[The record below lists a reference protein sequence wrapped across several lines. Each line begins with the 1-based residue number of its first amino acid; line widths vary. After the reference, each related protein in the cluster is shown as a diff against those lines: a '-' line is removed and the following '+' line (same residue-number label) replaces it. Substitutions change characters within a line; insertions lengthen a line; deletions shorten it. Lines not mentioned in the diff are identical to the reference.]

1 MDGATS
7 VPNSRLVE
15 EQENRKRKFLEEDY
29 AIKLQGLSSPCPA
42 SFDGEADSNLISM
55 PSSTKYLKKGHSSF
69 FGQTPRGTAGI
80 LEAEANG
87 PTYSQICLP
96 IHENLLNAG
105 VELSSNRGNVVDDIL
120 HELLQSG
127 GAAQKYMQGSR
138 SMKIDNWILLDN
150 VVQGRGARTNAS
162 KNLSKRSK
170 RHMSLKQHRKYG
182 SFDFPIEFLKFE
194 MFMPMHNMWKDYIM
208 QLIKNIGKNQLA
220 QSLLS
225 ADFHGAILLVA
236 DSKIISL
243 VGVSGIMVRETA
255 ETFGLVTPD
264 NKFRVVPKRPSVFIF
279 RANCWKITLY
289 GDQLISRSFA
299 T

>member
-15 EQENRKRKFLEEDY
+15 EQETRKRKFLEEDY
-29 AIKLQGLSSPCPA
+29 TVLQGLSSPCPT
-42 SFDGEADSNLISM
+42 SFD
-55 PSSTKYLKKGHSSF
+55 GHSSF

-105 VELSSNRGNVVDDIL
+105 VELSSNKGNVVDDIL

-182 SFDFPIEFLKFE
+182 SFDFPIESSSMFE

-220 QSLLS
+220 QSLQS

>member
-1 MDGATS
+1 
-7 VPNSRLVE
+7 
-15 EQENRKRKFLEEDY
+15 
-29 AIKLQGLSSPCPA
+29 
-42 SFDGEADSNLISM
+42 M

-69 FGQTPRGTAGI
+69 FGHTPRGTAGI
-80 LEAEANG
+80 PEVEANG
-87 PTYSQICLP
+87 LTYSQICLP
-96 IHENLLNAG
+96 VHENLLD
-105 VELSSNRGNVVDDIL
+105 VSLELSSTRGNVVDDIL

-127 GAAQKYMQGSR
+127 DAAQKYMQGSR

-150 VVQGRGARTNAS
+150 VVQGRGARSSAS

-170 RHMSLKQHRKYG
+170 RRMSLKQHRKYG
-182 SFDFPIEFLKFE
+182 SFDFPQEFHKFE
-194 MFMPMHNMWKDYIM
+194 MFKPMHNMWKDYIM
-208 QLIKNIGKNQLA
+208 QLIKNVGTNQLA

-225 ADFHGAILLVA
+225 ADLHGAILLVT

-243 VGVSGIMVRETA
+243 VGVTGLMVRETA

-279 RANCWKITLY
+279 RADCWKITLY
-289 GDQLISRSFA
+289 GDKLISRSFA